1 MGRMIIL
8 NLKLDTKNLGK
19 RHPLLNVWLMEEGD
33 HRQQLKETSD
43 NCRTCESM
51 HYSLFWDFTGFIVI
65 DYFLFFL
72 FYDLG
77 DQRNWVLLYRYV

>member
-51 HYSLFWDFTGFIVI
+51 HYSLF
-65 DYFLFFL
+65 
-72 FYDLG
+72 
-77 DQRNWVLLYRYV
+77 